1 MIVYL
6 LKVCVS
12 PIKIPNPNYGA
23 TSELMRKIK
32 DCESRWMYVPC
43 NVCAECVAA
52 KQQQIVQRCRS
63 LAIDHYIFFLTL
75 TYNNDSL
82 PYVDTSTGFRIPYA
96 DIADLQKMFKRIRKA
111 DSIKRP
117 FLYFAVTERGSKKG
131 RPHIHCLLFIRR
143 YKDDDSL
150 YPAQIEPKLWNLFK
164 SEWKRN
170 YGSSRNPI
178 WRPLFTFAQSYSH
191 GVRYR
196 NYDCHY
202 VTSHTSE
209 NGSDDVAFYVSKYVM
224 KSSNKELRLQQALKM
239 NLPED
244 EFEDVWK
251 IVKSKTLFSKKFG
264 AATEKEISHIKYGIK
279 LSSTD
284 NDGLKYYSANGQS
297 FPLARYYRK
306 FVSAED
312 GLRSIESMGGPIKYD
327 DRSTS
332 EKLQS
337 ISKGIVIKSKVDKRD
352 LSELFP
358 I

>member
-1 MIVYL
+1 MCL
-6 LKVCVS
+6 S
-12 PIKIPNPNYGA
+12 PLKIPNPNYGA
-23 TSELMRKIK
+23 TAELMRKTK
-32 DCESRWMYVPC
+32 DCESRYMYVPC
-43 NVCAECVAA
+43 NVCAECTAA

-63 LAIDHYIFFLTL
+63 LCLDHYLFFVTL
-75 TYNNDSL
+75 TYNADSL
-82 PYVDTSTGFRIPYA
+82 RYVDTSTGFRIPYA
-96 DIADLQKMFKRIRKA
+96 DISDLQKMFKRIRHNN
-111 DSIKRP
+111 SIDRP

-131 RPHIHCLLFIRR
+131 RPHIHFLLFVRR
-143 YKDDDSL
+143 YKDDDTL
-150 YPAQIEPKLWNLFK
+150 FPAQLESYLWRLFL

-170 YGSSRNPI
+170 YGSDRKPI
-178 WRPLFTFAQSYSH
+178 WRPLLTFKQMYSH

-202 VTSHTSE
+202 VTPHTTE

-224 KSSNKELRLQQALKM
+224 KSSNKELRLQRALKL

-251 IVKSKTLFSKKFG
+251 LVKSKTLFSKRFG
-264 AATEKEISHIKYGIK
+264 AVTDKEISHIKYGIK
-279 LSSTD
+279 LSRTD

-306 FVSAED
+306 FVSVDDALISVD
-312 GLRSIESMGGPIKYD
+312 AMGGPIKYD
-327 DRSTS
+327 DRSLS
-332 EKLQS
+332 EKVQS
-337 ISKGIVIKSKVDKRD
+337 LSKGVIIKNKVDKRD